1 MQGAQNM
8 SEMSEEAIKHLLEL
22 DPHPLIICGVIKHLR
37 REQKQEGGKFVKKMN
52 WVEFNGSRCKWSIS
66 LWLGEE
72 SHPDEH
78 IFQGWEELLEEMGL
92 KGYVKFFY
100 VP

>member
-1 MQGAQNM
+1 M
-8 SEMSEEAIKHLLEL
+8 
-22 DPHPLIICGVIKHLR
+22 
-37 REQKQEGGKFVKKMN
+37 
-52 WVEFNGSRCKWSIS
+52 KWSIS